1 MQAIIYKGQ
10 KVITTELLAQAYE
23 TTTDRIKQNF
33 NRNKDRFA
41 EGKHHFLLTGEELRT
56 FKREVSFS
64 DLVIPANVNQLYLWT
79 ERGANRHSK
88 ILDTDKAWE
97 QFENLEET
105 YFRVKSGGYTF
116 VQQPNYELLKCLNG
130 LANFLRVQI
139 SVAKA
144 EGKSPTEIAAID
156 EMYCQRLGIPA
167 LNDVAPQDAVQ
178 ISLEEVIEKQTHDNE
193 RLS

>member
-33 NRNKDRFA
+33 NRNKERFV
-41 EGKHHFLLTGEELRT
+41 EGKHYFMLTGEELKA
-56 FKREVSFS
+56 FKNQVSFS
-64 DLVIPANVNQLYLWT
+64 DLVDKRTAQLYLWT

-105 YFRVKSGGYTF
+105 YFRVKSGAYTF
-116 VQQPNYELLKCLNG
+116 VRQPNYELLKCLNG

-144 EGKSPTEIAAID
+144 EGKSPTEISAID
-156 EMYCQRLGIPA
+156 EMYCHHLGVPS
-167 LNDVAPQDAVQ
+167 LKDVVPQNFTQ
-178 ISLEEVIEKQTHDNE
+178 LSLEEVIQKQTYNNE
-193 RLS
+193 SLG

>member
-1 MQAIIYKGQ
+1 M
-10 KVITTELLAQAYE
+10 LAQVYE
-23 TTTDRIKQNF
+23 TTTDSIRHNF
-33 NRNKDRFA
+33 SRNRERFA
-41 EGKHHFLLTGEELRT
+41 EGKYFFYITGEELRT
-56 FKREVSFS
+56 FKRSMTHSHVAIA
-64 DLVIPANVNQLYLWT
+64 DNVNQLYLWT

-105 YFRVKSGGYTF
+105 YFRVKSGGYAF
-116 VQQPNYELLKCLNG
+116 VQQPNYELQKCLNG

-144 EGKSPTEIAAID
+144 EGKSPAEIAAID
-156 EMYCQRLGIPA
+156 EMYCHHLGVPS
-167 LNDVAPQDAVQ
+167 LKDVVPQDFAQ
-178 ISLEEVIEKQTHDNE
+178 LSLEEVIEKQMHDNE

>member
-33 NRNKDRFA
+33 NRNKERFA
-41 EGKHHFLLTGEELRT
+41 EGKHYFMLTGEELKA
-56 FKREVSFS
+56 FKNQVSFS
-64 DLVIPANVNQLYLWT
+64 DLVDKRTAQLYLWT

-167 LNDVAPQDAVQ
+167 LNDVAAQDTVQ
-178 ISLEEVIEKQTHDNE
+178 ISLEEVIERQTHDKE
-193 RLS
+193 GRD

>member
-23 TTTDRIKQNF
+23 TDIKIISNNF
-33 NRNKDRFA
+33 NRNKERFT
-41 EGKHHFLLTGEELRT
+41 EGKHYYLLTGQELKD
-56 FKREVSFS
+56 FK
-64 DLVIPANVNQLYLWT
+64 ANPLNDECLKFASSLYLWT

-105 YFRVKSGGYTF
+105 YFRVKSGGYAF

-144 EGKSPTEIAAID
+144 EGKSPAEISAID
-156 EMYCQRLGIPA
+156 EMYCHHLGVPS
-167 LNDVAPQDAVQ
+167 LKDGVPQDFAQ
-178 ISLEEVIEKQTHDNE
+178 LSLEEVIEKQMHDNE

>member
-23 TTTDRIKQNF
+23 TDSKNIRMNF
-33 NRNKDRFA
+33 MRNKDRFVMGRHYFKL
-41 EGKHHFLLTGEELRT
+41 EGDDLRA
-56 FKREVSFS
+56 FKR
-64 DLVIPANVNQLYLWT
+64 DTANSGFVALNLNVLYLWT

-105 YFRVKSGGYTF
+105 YFRVKSGGYAF

-144 EGKSPTEIAAID
+144 EGKSPAEISAID
-156 EMYCQRLGIPA
+156 EMYCHHLGVPS
-167 LNDVAPQDAVQ
+167 LKDVVPHDFAQL
-178 ISLEEVIEKQTHDNE
+178 SLEEVVERQARDNE